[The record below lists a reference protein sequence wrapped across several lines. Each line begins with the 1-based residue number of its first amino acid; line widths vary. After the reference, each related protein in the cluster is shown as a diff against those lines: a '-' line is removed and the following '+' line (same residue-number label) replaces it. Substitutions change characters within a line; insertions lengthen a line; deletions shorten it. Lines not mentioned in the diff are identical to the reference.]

1 MVGVFNITA
10 FLAEPEKIG
19 ANDVPALRDLI
30 AEYPYFQPLRLLLAK
45 ASLGTETEVE
55 SLASAALYTNGQIL
69 HTLLHQPKGL
79 LRTSFVYELPVTVGD
94 PETEQPIELDEAL
107 INEVDEQEV
116 FDEIGEINIEDY
128 KPAISLEDKLEQDLV
143 LENIVATDFFAFQE
157 NFQVESIPEIEE
169 QESAEAE
176 ALALA
181 APEDTII
188 SKYDDDKLPYTFLW
202 WLAKTRKEH
211 QQIFQPYA
219 SPKQGKVSPQT
230 AQQPSTSVKPSELQ
244 QQYVEHIFHLQTPF
258 NAEELLGG
266 PMHER
271 ELHRGSDII
280 EKFIKNEPQIR
291 TPRAEQINNDNKA
304 RKSAEDHNDMVTE
317 TLAKIYIEQMLYD
330 KAIQTYEKLSLK
342 FPEKSR
348 YFADLIQSIKKKI

>member
-1 MVGVFNITA
+1 VVGTLDIA
-10 FLAEPEKIG
+10 LLLAEPEKISVR
-19 ANDVPALRDLI
+19 DVPALRDLI
-30 AEYPYFQPLRLLLAK
+30 TEYPYFQPLRLLLAK
-45 ASLGTETEVE
+45 ASLGTAAESET
-55 SLASAALYTNGQIL
+55 LASAALYTNGQLL
-69 HTLLHQPKGL
+69 HTILHQPENL
-79 LRTSFVYELPVTVGD
+79 LKTSFVYELPVKVVD
-94 PETEQPIELDEAL
+94 VETEQPIELDEAS
-107 INEVDEQEV
+107 INEVDEQEI

-128 KPAISLEDKLEQDLV
+128 RPALSKEDRLEQDLV

-176 ALALA
+176 AVALA
-181 APEDTII
+181 AADDHVV

-219 SPKQGKVSPQT
+219 SPKQANIAPETAPQP
-230 AQQPSTSVKPSELQ
+230 AASAKHIELQ

-258 NAEELLGG
+258 NAEELVNG
-266 PMHER
+266 PGNDR
-271 ELHRGSDII
+271 AAQRGSDII
-280 EKFIKNEPQIR
+280 ENFIKNEPQIR

-304 RKSAEDHNDMVTE
+304 RKSAEDHNDMVSE

-348 YFADLIQSIKKKI
+348 YFADLIQSIQKKI